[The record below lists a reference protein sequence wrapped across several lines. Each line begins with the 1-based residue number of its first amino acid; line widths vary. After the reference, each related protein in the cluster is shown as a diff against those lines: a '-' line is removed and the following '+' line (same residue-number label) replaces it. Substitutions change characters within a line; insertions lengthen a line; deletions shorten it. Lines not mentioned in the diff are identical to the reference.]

1 MKTFIVQGSNWF
13 VEIEIDN
20 NLIDKD
26 IDMGCEAAT
35 QALELYL
42 SESREIKSMD
52 DCSPALA
59 PFMIAQEKGN
69 DNEDDN
75 MIFLTEHICRNAGK
89 HSLADTVNK
98 LVEKHY
104 NEGGDMF

>member
-1 MKTFIVQGSNWF
+1 MKTFIAQGSNWF
-13 VEIEIDN
+13 TEIEIDN

-26 IDMGCEAAT
+26 IDMACEAAT

-42 SESREIKSMD
+42 SQSDQIRVMNNTP
-52 DCSPALA
+52 PALA
-59 PFMIAQEKGN
+59 PFMVVQEKGN

-89 HSLADTVNK
+89 YNLASTVNK
-98 LVEKHY
+98 LVEKHF
-104 NEGGDMF
+104 NEDSDAP